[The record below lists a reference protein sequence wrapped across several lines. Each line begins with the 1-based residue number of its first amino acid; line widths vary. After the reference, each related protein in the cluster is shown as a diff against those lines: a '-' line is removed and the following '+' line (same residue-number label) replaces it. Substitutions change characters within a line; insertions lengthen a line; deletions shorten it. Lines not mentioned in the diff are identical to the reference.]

1 MRSVTE
7 TTLQTLHNST
17 VSRLLA
23 GACAALALGLPNSV
37 VWAQEFP
44 TKPVRIVLGFPP
56 GGVTDITARLLA
68 DGLTKSWGRQV
79 LVDNRPGASGT
90 IGADHVAKSPPDG
103 YTLLVTTSA
112 ANVVAPS
119 LFAKL
124 PYDAGKDFAHVTQIS
139 SSPSV
144 LMVNAKLPVKTL
156 REFIDYSKARPG
168 KLAYASPGRGL
179 TGHLAVEMFAAAAGV
194 QYLHVPYKGS
204 APALTATVAG
214 ETQLVY
220 DPIASSL
227 SHLRSGGLRPLA
239 ISTTERSATLPEVP
253 TMAESGLKGIEFSTW
268 TGISAPAGTPRE
280 VIAKIYR
287 DTVAAM
293 RAPAVTDKLRPLQ
306 TDVVVSASAEEF
318 SAFVRNETSRWG
330 NVIRMAG
337 VQAE

>member
-1 MRSVTE
+1 MRLFNE
-7 TTLQTLHNST
+7 TLPRTLWSAFPR
-17 VSRLLA
+17 SIEAGLA
-23 GACAALALGLPNSV
+23 AAMLGLFVTTIS
-37 VWAQEFP
+37 AQDFP
-44 TKPVRIVLGFPP
+44 ARPVRIVLGFPP

-68 DGLTKSWGRQV
+68 DSLSKSWSRQV

-90 IGADHVAKSPPDG
+90 IGADHVAKSAPDG

-124 PYDAGKDFAHVTQIS
+124 PYDAGKDFAHVTLLT

-144 LMVNAKLPVKTL
+144 LMINPKLPARTL

-168 KLAYASPGRGL
+168 QLAYASPGKGL

-204 APALTATVAG
+204 APALNAAVAG

-220 DPIASSL
+220 DPIASGL
-227 SHLRSGGLRPLA
+227 GHIRSGALRTLA
-239 ISTTERSATLPEVP
+239 ISTSERSSILPDVP

-268 TGISAPAGTPRE
+268 NGISAPAGTPRD
-280 VIAKIYR
+280 VIGRIYR

-293 RAPAVTDKLRPLQ
+293 RGGAIKDKLLPLQ
-306 TDVVVSASAEEF
+306 ADVMVSASPEEF
-318 SAFVRNETSRWG
+318 NAFVRNETSRWG
-330 NVIRMAG
+330 DVIRKAG
-337 VQAE
+337 IQPE